1 MTEFPNL
8 VGKIAADLSIAKQVI
23 TELSALPIVSI
34 FGSARVPEG
43 TPMYD
48 AVKTLAAAISGA
60 GYIVCT
66 GGGPGIMEAVS
77 RGAYETGGQTLGL
90 SIKLPFEAKSND
102 YLTRNVTFQ
111 NFAQRKVVFCAAS
124 SAYIAAP
131 GGFGTMDELF
141 EVLTLMQ
148 CQILKE
154 APVILFG
161 VEFWTPL
168 MAFME
173 GQMLSNKMITQAD
186 LDKIVV
192 TDDIQDIVSLITGHT
207 ITA

>member
-8 VGKIAADLSIAKQVI
+8 VGKIAADLSIAKQI
-23 TELSALPIVSI
+23 MTELESLPIVSI
-34 FGSARVPEG
+34 FGSARVPVD

-48 AVKTLAAAISGA
+48 AVQALAAEIAKA
-60 GYIVCT
+60 GYTVCT
-66 GGGPGIMEAVS
+66 GGGPGIMEAGS
-77 RGAYETGGQTLGL
+77 KGAFLAGGQTLGL

-124 SAYIAAP
+124 NAYIAAP
-131 GGFGTMDELF
+131 GGFGTLDELF

-161 VEFWTPL
+161 TAFWTPL
-168 MAFME
+168 MSFLRE
-173 GQMLSNKMITQAD
+173 QMLANKMITQYD
-186 LDKIVV
+186 IDRIVV
-192 TDDIQDIVSLITGHT
+192 SDDISEIVALITTHT
-207 ITA
+207 R